1 MLVRKI
7 TKNVIYFEYCLTK
20 PPNELNFIFNRI
32 IFFITSVAML
42 FNSATVVVV
51 SRENQF
57 I

>member
-1 MLVRKI
+1 MLVRTI
-7 TKNVIYFEYCLTK
+7 TENVIYFEYCLTK
-20 PPNELNFIFNRI
+20 PSKRTQLFNRI
-32 IFFITSVAML
+32 IFFITSVAIV